1 MLQFNETNGTLV
13 SGIRSC
19 YQWLPHGKIIPK
31 CVINQENANKPIC
44 TCYLEV
50 RQRRGMSSLFANVT
64 FFYFKCSLCSPVVH
78 IFFQKL
84 HFQWKIFDYLWFYY
98 QRRAWN
104 GEKNICHQAQ
114 WIENLSFNDLW
125 QFNLINIFWN
135 FCVPSPVLN
144 RVGDKLTVQHS
155 QKHSRTWLML
165 LNE

>member
-50 RQRRGMSSLFANVT
+50 RNRNGFSSLFENVT
-64 FFYFKCSLCSPVVH
+64 FFCLKCSSRSPVVY

-84 HFQWKIFDYLWFYY
+84 PFQRIILDYLWFDY
-98 QRRAWN
+98 QCRAWN
-104 GEKNICHQAQ
+104 GERNTCYQAQ
-114 WIENLSFNDLW
+114 WIENPSFNDLW

-135 FCVPSPVLN
+135 S
-144 RVGDKLTVQHS
+144 TVYRPCAEWGRSQAHS
-155 QKHSRTWLML
+155 LV
-165 LNE
+165 